1 MIASDIMTSPVFV
14 VSMTETVAH
23 ARNLMIKHKI
33 SRLPVM
39 NGPGMA
45 GIITKK
51 DIGYRLRQTEPLWKR
66 RPVDLVPV
74 SVLMTPDPCYAGPD
88 TPVKALA
95 GLMVGSCISGI
106 PILED
111 GAIEGIVT
119 KSDLLKSSLVGNLKE
134 TVSDLMEDAVQIS
147 RYHSLDHV
155 IDTMCERNDVLVVV
169 NNDGTL
175 AGIISESNLA
185 FFRYPE
191 GRSNGVPEKEI
202 TMLRKDESAGRKHY
216 RDVISL
222 SAIAEDVMSRP
233 VLTIG
238 ADAPVKEAVERMRE
252 GHVSSLVVVDGSEI
266 KGILK
271 RDDIIQDVAK

>member
-1 MIASDIMTSPVFV
+1 MIASDVMTSPVYV
-14 VSMTETVAH
+14 VSLAETVAH
-23 ARNLMIKHKI
+23 ARNLMISHKI

-39 NGPGMA
+39 DGPAMA

-66 RPVDLVPV
+66 RPVDHVPV

-88 TPVKALA
+88 APVKALA
-95 GLMVGSCISGI
+95 GLMVEHSISGI
-106 PILED
+106 PILD
-111 GAIEGIVT
+111 DAVLAGIVT
-119 KSDLLKSSLVGNLKE
+119 KSDLLKSSMAGNLKE
-134 TVSDLMEDAVQIS
+134 SVSDLMEDAVQMS

-155 IDTMCERNDVLVVV
+155 IDTMCERNDTLVVV
-169 NNDGTL
+169 NNDGSL
-175 AGIISESNLA
+175 AGVISESNLA

-202 TMLRKDESAGRKHY
+202 TMLRKEESAGRKHY

-222 SAIAEDVMSRP
+222 SAIAEDVMSGP
-233 VLTIG
+233 VITI
-238 ADAPVKEAVERMRE
+238 APDAPVREAVEKMRV
-252 GHVSSLVVVDGSEI
+252 GHISSLIVVDGNEI

-271 RDDIIQDVAK
+271 RDDIIKEVAK

>member
-1 MIASDIMTSPVFV
+1 MIASDVMTSPVYV
-14 VSMTETVAH
+14 VSSSETVAH
-23 ARNLMIKHKI
+23 ARNLMIRHKI

-39 NGPGMA
+39 DGTAMS

-66 RPVDLVPV
+66 RPVDRVPI
-74 SVLMTPDPCYAGPD
+74 SILMTPGPCYAGVD
-88 TPVKALA
+88 TPVRTLA
-95 GLMVGSCISGI
+95 GLMVDHCISGI
-106 PILED
+106 PILEE
-111 GAIEGIVT
+111 GMLAGIVT
-119 KSDLLKSSLVGNLKE
+119 KSDLLKSSLAGNLKE
-134 TVSDLMEDAVQIS
+134 KVSDLMEDVVQIN

-155 IDTMCERNDVLVVV
+155 IDTMRERSDKMVVV
-169 NNDGTL
+169 NNDGSL

-202 TMLRKDESAGRKHY
+202 MMLRKEESAGRKHY
-216 RDVISL
+216 RDIISL

-233 VLTIG
+233 VLTIT
-238 ADAPVKEAVERMRE
+238 AEAAVKEAVEKMRE
-252 GHVSSLVVVDGSEI
+252 GHVSSLVVVDGNEI

>member
-1 MIASDIMTSPVFV
+1 MIASDVMTSPVYV
-14 VSMTETVAH
+14 VSSGENVAH
-23 ARNLMIKHKI
+23 ARNLMIRHKI

-39 NGPGMA
+39 DGTAMS

-66 RPVDLVPV
+66 RPVDRVPV
-74 SVLMTPDPCYAGPD
+74 SLLMTAGPCYAGAD
-88 TPVKALA
+88 TPVRTLA
-95 GLMVGSCISGI
+95 GIMVERCISGI
-106 PILED
+106 PILEE
-111 GAIEGIVT
+111 GTLAGIVT
-119 KSDLLKSSLVGNLKE
+119 KSDLLKSSLAGNLKE
-134 TVSDLMEDAVQIS
+134 KVSDLMEDAVQIS

-155 IDTMCERNDVLVVV
+155 IDTMCERNDKLVVV
-169 NNDGTL
+169 NNDGSL

-202 TMLRKDESAGRKHY
+202 TMLRKEESAGRKHY

-222 SAIAEDVMSRP
+222 SAIAEDVMTRP
-233 VLTIG
+233 VLTIT
-238 ADAPVKEAVERMRE
+238 ADASVREAVEKMRE
-252 GHVSSLVVVDGSEI
+252 GHVSSLIVVDGNEI

>member
-1 MIASDIMTSPVFV
+1 MIASDIMTSPVYV
-14 VSMTETVAH
+14 VSMTDTVAH

-39 NGPGMA
+39 DGSAMT

-66 RPVDLVPV
+66 RPVDLVPI
-74 SVLMTPDPCYAGPD
+74 SILMTPDPCYETPD
-88 TPVKALA
+88 TPVRILA
-95 GLMVGSCISGI
+95 GLMVDNCISGI
-106 PILED
+106 PILE
-111 GAIEGIVT
+111 GGTIAGIVT
-119 KSDLLKSSLVGNLKE
+119 RSDLLKSSLAGNLKE
-134 TVSDLMEDAVQIS
+134 KVSDLMEDAVQIS

-155 IDTMCERNDVLVVV
+155 IDTMCERNDKLVVV

-175 AGIISESNLA
+175 AGIIGESNLA

-202 TMLRKDESAGRKHY
+202 TMLRKEESAGRKHY

-233 VLTIG
+233 VLTIA
-238 ADAPVKEAVERMRE
+238 ADAPVKEAVEQMRE
-252 GHVSSLVVVDGSEI
+252 GHVSSLVVVEGNEI